1 MLVAFRASAVGDT
14 TPKSTIVAS
23 GSVQK
28 RQVRANAKTEPTF
41 HMPED
46 RKVITNYIM
55 SNFLTSSYSVR
66 LHDMYT
72 YIYIYI
78 YIYIVYILCNSK
90 KSFYMSVW
98 VKNLQP
104 TTNTTGSP
112 NATTSTSSTRA
123 SSNTKPLP
131 VLTQTQVLTEVKP
144 IAFALI

>member
-72 YIYIYI
+72 YIY
-78 YIYIVYILCNSK
+78 C
-90 KSFYMSVW
+90 
-98 VKNLQP
+98 
-104 TTNTTGSP
+104 
-112 NATTSTSSTRA
+112 ATQRNH
-123 SSNTKPLP
+123 SNVCMGEK
-131 VLTQTQVLTEVKP
+131 LTANNEHH
-144 IAFALI
+144 

>member
-78 YIYIVYILCNSK
+78 YIYSIYIVQLKEIILYVCMGEK
-90 KSFYMSVW
+90 
-98 VKNLQP
+98 
-104 TTNTTGSP
+104 
-112 NATTSTSSTRA
+112 
-123 SSNTKPLP
+123 
-131 VLTQTQVLTEVKP
+131 LTANNEHHW
-144 IAFALI
+144 